1 MDELRQL
8 ERLEIA
14 TILVI
19 DDDEIVAKSVE
30 LSLLRGGFRVSVT
43 HSGAEGLRKA
53 RRRLPDLIILDI
65 LMPGMDGYAVCR
77 ELRADPLLGSVPV
90 LFLTAKSKD
99 EDKIEGFRVGADD
112 YLTKPFN
119 IDELVLRVKAIL
131 RRNQSMSQPRSAR
144 MRVLQV
150 GDLLLDC
157 YTFLAITPSKQVLL
171 TPIQFDLLYY
181 LMSHAGQVFSAE
193 RLLREVWGYPF
204 DSGSPDLVRV
214 HVRNIRE
221 RIEPDPARP
230 TYLRTVK
237 GHGYTI
243 LAEFKRSRV
252 E

>member
-1 MDELRQL
+1 V
-8 ERLEIA
+8 A

-19 DDDEIVAKSVE
+19 DDDEIVARSVE
-30 LSLLRGGFRVSVT
+30 LSLRRSGFRVSVA

-53 RRRLPDLIILDI
+53 RRGAPDLIILDI
-65 LMPGMDGYAVCR
+65 IMPGMDGYAVCR
-77 ELRADPLLGSVPV
+77 ELRADPLLGAMPV
-90 LFLTAKSKD
+90 LFLTAKGKD

-119 IDELVLRVKAIL
+119 IDELILRVKAIL
-131 RRNQSMSQPRSAR
+131 RRNQPALQQEADRTQT
-144 MRVLQV
+144 LQV

-157 YTFLAITPSKQVLL
+157 RAFKAFTPGKQVLL

-181 LMSHAGQVFSAE
+181 LMSHHGRVFSAE

-204 DSGSPDLVRV
+204 DTGSPDLVRV

-221 RIEPDPARP
+221 RIEPDPTRP
-230 TYLRTVK
+230 IYLHTVK

-243 LAEFKRSRV
+243 LADSEPSQV
-252 E
+252 G